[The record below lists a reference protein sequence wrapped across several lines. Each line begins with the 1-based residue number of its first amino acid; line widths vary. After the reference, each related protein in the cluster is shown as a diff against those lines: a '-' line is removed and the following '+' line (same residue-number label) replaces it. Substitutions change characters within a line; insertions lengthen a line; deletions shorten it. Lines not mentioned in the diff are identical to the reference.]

1 MRTCQLRTA
10 WGRVGELVVC
20 GGQPL
25 ESEKKALVFVE
36 EGEVV
41 EVVEVVEEEEVLE
54 GGGEKQEVED
64 DENDVL

>member
-1 MRTCQLRTA
+1 M
-10 WGRVGELVVC
+10 VC

-36 EGEVV
+36 EG

>member
-1 MRTCQLRTA
+1 M
-10 WGRVGELVVC
+10 VC